1 MLVIMFV
8 SIFNAT
14 AQVVYKIEASEITL
28 SNGQVYRS
36 ADIPGVQWLH
46 VGDNLSTKISNYFSG
61 LRVNDYERYVREY
74 NAFSV
79 RGLQP
84 IRIAQINTA
93 GVGMMGGMM
102 MGGGINPMGGMMM
115 GMNGT
120 GGYVYGAGG
129 AASAQSNVQITNENL
144 VGTVGSGLQVGY
156 DKVNGIQ
163 VAGDPLMAAFRV
175 ASALGGGKKKAA
187 RQQAAA
193 AANGSNVRVVY
204 VDSATGQVVAQPT
217 QTRSAQAPAARQ
229 AAPARQ
235 ATQTNSGVSSTA
247 VYGNVY
253 SGF

>member
-8 SIFNAT
+8 AAINTT

-36 ADIPGVQWLH
+36 ADIPGVQWLK

-93 GVGMMGGMM
+93 GVGMMGGML
-102 MGGGINPMGGMMM
+102 MGGGLNTMGGMMM
-115 GMNGT
+115 GVGGT

-144 VGTVGSGLQVGY
+144 VGTVGSGLQLGY

-193 AANGSNVRVVY
+193 SGNNVRVVY

-229 AAPARQ
+229 AARQ
-235 ATQTNSGVSSTA
+235 AAPTNSGVSSTA
-247 VYGNVY
+247 IYGNVY